1 MYNELRDTVNMTW
14 LQTQSLFTP
23 QAWKPKPP
31 ASGLTPE
38 EEAQILVRL
47 REEHKEQQKMLQ
59 AIVKFQEEK
68 EAEEIANVIVREMCH
83 KALSIPVSK
92 NGKGEYEALLPGG
105 VTIVIGY
112 VDDET

>member
-38 EEAQILVRL
+38 EESQIIESL
-47 REEHKEQQKMLQ
+47 REEQKMLQ
-59 AIVKFQEEK
+59 VMVKFQEER
-68 EAEEIANVIVREMCH
+68 EIQEIADMIVGQMCQ
-83 KALSIPVSK
+83 KASSIPVSK